1 MLPCYNEARNLES
14 LIKSIDESIGK
25 QIPYKIVAVNDGSID
40 DTREVLI
47 QLSSKYPI
55 KVVDHSQN
63 LGLAEALK
71 TGFKAVIEEIE
82 DDDYVVL
89 WIPTT
94 LIIQDISR

>member
-1 MLPCYNEARNLES
+1 MR
-14 LIKSIDESIGK
+14 
-25 QIPYKIVAVNDGSID
+25 
-40 DTREVLI
+40 
-47 QLSSKYPI
+47 LSSKYPI